1 MGLGQ
6 VTEIADVDLYKLVR
20 VVLGPSKEGATGN
33 TLQRGIHLMAILGT
47 GTVFWALSPQA

>member
-20 VVLGPSKEGATGN
+20 GVLGPSKEGATGN
-33 TLQRGIHLMAILGT
+33 TLQRGILWP
-47 GTVFWALSPQA
+47 FWGQVQYFGP